1 MGILPHPAAA
11 AARGRLGRVCRSNRF
26 RSDFVPRGIA
36 FFSRHSRFSAG
47 GIATG
52 FCVSF
57 LESHSTQN
65 YFSDSAFW
73 QVPLDFKKME
83 DERGHEII

>member
-1 MGILPHPAAA
+1 
-11 AARGRLGRVCRSNRF
+11 
-26 RSDFVPRGIA
+26 VPRGIA
-36 FFSRHSRFSAG
+36 FFPATDASLPG